1 MRKEAILTAAV
12 LAALSANAYA
22 AEITL
27 ENNHTAGSNYNL
39 VSSAGNIKLDID
51 NGPTTNN
58 LILGGWSKYTGNSIY
73 NIFSGTEIA
82 PENRNVENIAIGDV
96 VKIKDSD
103 YGLMIGNHISNENDA
118 DSIKKYG
125 RRSTMIKGDYIT
137 VKNSPHATVL
147 GQDST
152 VTNSY
157 GAFVHGKDNVVENAT
172 WSVVMGQGATAKLT
186 TAEKGGSVVIGQKA
200 NTNSNFTIALGASAA
215 AKNYA
220 ATAIGGGSTATGKYS
235 LAMAQADSN
244 GYGSIGIG
252 MNAIADK
259 EDSVSLGVKSKAIGE
274 RATAIGKNANAATTD
289 TISIGSCSGATGV
302 DGTAIGHCAKAEGQ
316 SSIAMGTTS
325 KAKAEDSVAI
335 GHLATAN
342 SDLSTAIGKEAEATE
357 SGSIALGYNAKAQGM
372 NSIAIGSSK
381 TVPGD
386 PITTNTIAKGENV
399 ISIGYEAHN
408 EASNSVAIGT
418 NASVKHQVD
427 DDGFTHY
434 ATYSTVVG
442 TGAKSTS
449 YGGTAYGYLAEVHGD
464 DGVAVGHYAT
474 ANGRRSNAIGY
485 SAEAKADSSIAIG
498 EDSEVNGEF
507 GIAQGW
513 QAKAEAESGIA
524 IGKWAESKHVGS
536 IALGSESRTADAV
549 STSSATINGKT
560 YNFAGGEANSTLS
573 IGVAKGVDE
582 YGNEIKEVNRT
593 ITNVAA
599 GRINDNSTDAV
610 NGSQLHAVIKAV
622 NEVAANDKDTITTV
636 VAGSNTT
643 VTNDGNHNY
652 TVSVNK
658 DLTNMNSVNLNDASG
673 TKRARLDAD
682 KAHFFNDTTSTN
694 TAVTSNGVAI
704 ENTDNLDQANYTIN
718 GMTASGPNATV
729 SFTTNGINA
738 GNQIINGVKAGVA
751 GTDAVNVDQLNA
763 AVNKAVAGTAK
774 ATTVVAGK
782 NATVTEGTNAAGG
795 KEYTVAINEHLTNM
809 KSAAFHSDGVM
820 PGSGGDTH
828 ISGSGIHV
836 NDLEDNNSV
845 NISPKTI
852 YVRTEGYAQSDL
864 KSDELRI
871 QNYDNGNAS
880 LLLNTDGLY
889 VGNGTPGTTVQF
901 TTKGISAGDQKIEN
915 VKAGTADTDAVNVKQ
930 LKDYVSNNN
939 TIVKAGDNIEVKADG
954 NTYTVSTAKD
964 LTNLNSINLNDGNN
978 ETNFNTKGIE
988 MTYRGDGANGLEY
1001 HTTYNYNGLTIKTND
1016 GDANP
1021 VSEVSLTDKGLNNG
1035 GNRITNVGK
1044 GIDGTDGVNVK
1055 QLKDELAKNR
1065 AVESVIT
1072 DNQIDNIAA
1081 VRVTNGKSTGEANA
1095 QYGVY
1100 VSKNTVTDIA
1110 KASNQFKGDDVIRV
1124 ERTTGANHTADT
1136 TTFKFDGNEAS
1147 KVIPI
1152 SYKANGGTVNKVT
1165 AEKGFN
1171 FVDGN
1176 HIKASTDTNGVVRFD
1191 LDQEIPKQIERNTTN
1206 IEKIT
1211 NRYDALTTKVAKNYK
1226 TAERGIAG
1234 TAALA
1239 ALHPLDFDP
1248 DHKLDVM
1255 AGVGHFHGS
1264 NSVALGAAYRPNED
1278 LMFTVGSTVGN
1289 GDTVL
1294 NAGVSYK
1301 VGAKSD
1307 ISRSKVAVAKDVA
1320 DMKREMAEMKA
1331 QNAKITAIL
1340 NTVLGVGL
1348 PEDQNVMFPDVP
1360 QNHWA
1365 FEAVD
1370 DLARRGLI
1378 IGYEDGLFKGDRT
1391 LTRYEFAEVVHR
1403 AIQRAKALN
1412 VPIDG
1417 RLVDEFKP
1425 ELLRFEVEKNGS
1437 LERVHALKSNR
1448 DIKRDSYGTIVGV
1461 R

>member
-39 VSSAGNIKLDID
+39 VSSAGNIKLDTD

-103 YGLMIGNHISNENDA
+103 YGLMIGNHITNENDA

-252 MNAIADK
+252 MNAVADK
-259 EDSVSLGVKSKAIGE
+259 EDSVSLGVKSKAMGE

-302 DGTAIGHCAKAEGQ
+302 DGTAIGHCAKAEGT

-335 GHLATAN
+335 GHLAVAH
-342 SDLSTAIGKEAEATE
+342 SDLSTAIGKEAEASE
-357 SGSIALGYNAKAQGM
+357 SGAIAVGYNAKASGM
-372 NSIAIGSSK
+372 DSIAIGSSK

-386 PITTNTIAKGENV
+386 PNTSNTVAKGERG
-399 ISIGYEAHN
+399 IAIGYEVDN
-408 EASNSVAIGT
+408 EASNSIAIGSG
-418 NASVKHQVD
+418 ASVKHQVD
-427 DDGFTHY
+427 DDGMTHY

-442 TGAKSTS
+442 TAAKSTRYS
-449 YGGTAYGYLAEVHGD
+449 GTAIGYLAEVHGD

-474 ANGRRSNAIGY
+474 ANGRRSTAIGH
-485 SAEAKADSSIAIG
+485 SAESKADSSIAIG

-622 NEVAANDKDTITTV
+622 NDVTANDKDTITTV
-636 VAGSNTT
+636 VAGANTT

-694 TAVTSNGVAI
+694 TAVTANGVAI

-763 AVNKAVAGTAK
+763 AVNKVA
-774 ATTVVAGK
+774 
-782 NATVTEGTNAAGG
+782 
-795 KEYTVAINEHLTNM
+795 
-809 KSAAFHSDGVM
+809 
-820 PGSGGDTH
+820 
-828 ISGSGIHV
+828 
-836 NDLEDNNSV
+836 
-845 NISPKTI
+845 
-852 YVRTEGYAQSDL
+852 
-864 KSDELRI
+864 
-871 QNYDNGNAS
+871 
-880 LLLNTDGLY
+880 
-889 VGNGTPGTTVQF
+889 
-901 TTKGISAGDQKIEN
+901 
-915 VKAGTADTDAVNVKQ
+915 
-930 LKDYVSNNN
+930 SNR

-954 NTYTVSTAKD
+954 NTYTVSTTKD
-964 LTNLNSINLNDGNN
+964 LTNLNSINLNDGNS

-1001 HTTYNYNGLTIKTND
+1001 HTTYNYNGMTIKTND

-1072 DNQIDNIAA
+1072 DNQVDNIAA

-1110 KASNQFKGDDVIRV
+1110 KASNQFKGDDIIRV

-1147 KVIPI
+1147 KVMPI
-1152 SYKANGGTVNKVT
+1152 SYKANGGAVNKVT

-1191 LDQEIPKQIERNTTN
+1191 LDQEIPKQIERNTNN

-1307 ISRSKVAVAKDVA
+1307 VSRSKVAVAKDVA